1 MKMSYLVPKYCLPN
15 QTDTKSENYHMVSS
29 FVEETRLQLDTED

>member
-15 QTDTKSENYHMVSS
+15 QTDTKSENYHMVVSIL
-29 FVEETRLQLDTED
+29 EENRLLLDTED